1 MRTRVGQAGGG
12 MRAAGEAVARRG
24 RRRPAAFT
32 LIELLLAITLS
43 SLLISATVAVLFTSL
58 RLRNQA
64 ERRIDASDALHQALA
79 TLRRDLANMALPASD
94 SANPLAGALVYGGIT
109 GINDPAGTGMQL
121 FATTGIVQDASRWP
135 DIVKVGYVLRMPTN
149 ATPTVG
155 RNLHR
160 VVTRNLLPVLAE
172 TFDDQLLL
180 PNVESFQLSFFDG
193 STWRVAWGGT
203 NEVVAMP
210 RAVRVDVVVN
220 DIDPADLAAGR
231 LGNATRLPFQLV
243 VPILVTPS
251 TNTTAAASA
260 GSGGG
265 GP

>member
-1 MRTRVGQAGGG
+1 MRTCPPTLPRHPHAPPP
-12 MRAAGEAVARRG
+12 AT
-24 RRRPAAFT
+24 RPTVSPRLAAFT

-64 ERRIDASDALHQALA
+64 ERRLDDSEALHQTLA
-79 TLRRDLANMALPASD
+79 TLRRDLANIALPATD

-109 GINDPAGTGMQL
+109 GLNDPAGTGMQL
-121 FATTGIVQDASRWP
+121 FTTTGIVTDPARWP
-135 DIVKVGYVLRMPTN
+135 DMLKVGYVLRLPTN
-149 ATPTVG
+149 ATPSIG

-172 TFDDQLLL
+172 SFDDQLLL

-193 STWRVAWGGT
+193 SSWRVAWGGT
-203 NEVVAMP
+203 NEAVSMP
-210 RAVRVDVVVN
+210 RAIRVDLVVH
-220 DIDPADLAAGR
+220 DIDPADLAAGN
-231 LGNATRLPFQLV
+231 LGKATRLPYQLV

-251 TNTTAAASA
+251 TNTTTASTTPT
-260 GSGGG
+260 GG